1 MALLIPVLLVVA
13 LTRAW
18 WLLIITALLG
28 VLRGLG
34 LRGWALG
41 AAGILLWL
49 GAAGVKW
56 RWPDSFPAGLIAWRV
71 ETMLITLT
79 LLVLAVLFAWLLRYL
94 HGRSA
99 AAIPSGPGL
108 TPVRGAAQ
116 AAIAPPDV
124 TPPDDALTRYARHI
138 VLREL
143 GGPGQSKLR
152 KAHVL
157 VVGAGGLG
165 APVCLYLAAAG
176 VGRITLADD
185 DRVSI
190 SNLQRQ
196 VIFRSRDDGRLKA
209 EAAAEAMHALNP
221 HVEITPLLRRIT
233 EGDAD
238 LLRQFDLV
246 LDGTDSFAAR
256 AAVNKAAVLAQ
267 VPLIAGAMSQ
277 WEGQVTIWD
286 SAHAAPC
293 YACIFP
299 TAPAAG
305 LAPSCAE
312 AGVVGPLPGIIGSTM
327 ALEAIKL
334 IAGAGQPLRGRML
347 IFDGLWGETRT
358 IALHPRADCAV
369 CGGSGH
375 SASG

>member
-1 MALLIPVLLVVA
+1 MALLIPVLLLVG

-18 WLLIITALLG
+18 WLLIILALLG
-28 VLRGLG
+28 VLRWLG

-41 AAGILLWL
+41 ATGILLWL
-49 GAAGVKW
+49 AAAGAKW
-56 RWPDSFPAGLIAWRV
+56 RWPESILSSLIAWRV
-71 ETMLITLT
+71 ETMLITLA
-79 LLVLAVLFAWLLRYL
+79 LVVLAVLFTLLLRYL
-94 HGRSA
+94 HSRSA
-99 AAIPSGPGL
+99 ELPQSGPGL
-108 TPVRGAAQ
+108 TPLRGAAQ
-116 AAIAPPDV
+116 VPPPD
-124 TPPDDALTRYARHI
+124 TSPSDDELTRYARHI

-165 APVCLYLAAAG
+165 APICLYLVAAG
-176 VGRITLADD
+176 IGRITLADD
-185 DRVSI
+185 DKVSV

-196 VIFRSRDDGRLKA
+196 VIFRSSDDGRLKTQ
-209 EAAAEAMHALNP
+209 AAAEAMRALNP
-221 HVEITPLLRRIT
+221 HVEVTPLMRRIT

-267 VPLIAGAMSQ
+267 VPQIAGAMSQ

-286 SAHAAPC
+286 PARGAPC

-358 IALHPRADCAV
+358 IALHPRADCPV

-375 SASG
+375 SVSG